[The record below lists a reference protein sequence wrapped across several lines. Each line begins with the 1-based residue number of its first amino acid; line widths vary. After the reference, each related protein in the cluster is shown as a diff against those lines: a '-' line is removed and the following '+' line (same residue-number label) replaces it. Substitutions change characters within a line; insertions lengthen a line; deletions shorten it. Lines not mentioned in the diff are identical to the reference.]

1 MEPALT
7 CADSCT
13 LEVPPFDRA
22 HFKRASEVA
31 QQEVAVEWVLIMSLQ
46 WVVGGSATAP
56 TTHTMEQ
63 FQTEDLCKAAVQEI
77 KNEMKATIQ
86 GAETRARR
94 CVFDGSDFSN
104 FGSS

>member
-1 MEPALT
+1 M
-7 CADSCT
+7 
-13 LEVPPFDRA
+13 PPLRVGEGA
-22 HFKRASEVA
+22 K
-31 QQEVAVEWVLIMSLQ
+31 QEVAVEWVLIMSLQ